1 MLKCLL
7 GVVEPTFMQGKDDA
21 LLHAS
26 IVLMVKQL
34 ICTQYLRVRFLLE
47 AQYSGEN
54 WYSIQSHKLDSVGSI
69 PTSATKLLYM
79 EGIEKTK
86 MTRAKKTN
94 GSEVH
99 QIMTALT
106 DTTLRG
112 IVRSANEEGIKRE
125 DIVSLLKEN
134 GQFVLI
140 YFR

>member
-1 MLKCLL
+1 MTLPMSRGQFKSDYLLKKCGIGVSGNISAFQAEVDSSSLL
-7 GVVEPTFMQGKDDA
+7 FHSK
-21 LLHAS
+21 H
-26 IVLMVKQL
+26 
-34 ICTQYLRVRFLLE
+34 R
-47 AQYSGEN
+47 GEN

-125 DIVSLLKEN
+125 NIVSLLKEN

>member
-1 MLKCLL
+1 MTLPMSRGQFKSDYLLKKRGIGVSGNISAFQAEVDSSSLL
-7 GVVEPTFMQGKDDA
+7 FHSK
-21 LLHAS
+21 H
-26 IVLMVKQL
+26 
-34 ICTQYLRVRFLLE
+34 R
-47 AQYSGEN
+47 GEN